1 MVLLCSKCR
10 LYSSCILGLCV
21 RVQNESRS
29 LFQSFENLLVSDIF
43 YAHVSDE
50 LDISTHSGLIIQLF
64 SVLNAHLMLRLDVN
78 VLICNNEGFNAR

>member
-1 MVLLCSKCR
+1 M
-10 LYSSCILGLCV
+10 
-21 RVQNESRS
+21 
-29 LFQSFENLLVSDIF
+29 SDIF